1 MHLVEEK
8 IGVTAVDE
16 DDELVLDFCRL
27 GAGPLL
33 VPVVVSDPVVDIF
46 GEGVWSW
53 FWSSGLISQPQ
64 QTKTFC
70 CAASSPLS
78 IE

>member
-27 GAGPLL
+27 AGGAVDELFE
-33 VPVVVSDPVVDIF
+33 VDILLKIEVSNIS
-46 GEGVWSW
+46 GEW
-53 FWSSGLISQPQ
+53 L
-64 QTKTFC
+64 KK
-70 CAASSPLS
+70 
-78 IE
+78 

>member
-27 GAGPLL
+27 AAGALL
-33 VPVVVSDPVVDIF
+33 VPVGSDPLLDIF
-46 GEGVWSW
+46 
-53 FWSSGLISQPQ
+53 
-64 QTKTFC
+64 
-70 CAASSPLS
+70 
-78 IE
+78 